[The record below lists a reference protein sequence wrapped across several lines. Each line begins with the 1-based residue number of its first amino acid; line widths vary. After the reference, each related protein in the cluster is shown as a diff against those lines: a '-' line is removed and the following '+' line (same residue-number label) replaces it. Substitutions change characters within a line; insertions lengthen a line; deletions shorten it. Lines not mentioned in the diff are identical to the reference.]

1 MGIPQSNNKNDM
13 ISLRVS
19 PDTKMRLCEVAE
31 AAGVNISSVIKAGL
45 SKILDEVYD
54 TDGNLCDIS
63 DLATRRKIPVSHGYY
78 RISDISKSH
87 GISERSIRDMI
98 ERGKASYIKRDGRIY
113 VLLKDVE
120 VVNGGKGKH
129 DKKR

>member
-1 MGIPQSNNKNDM
+1 MGIPHLNNKNDM

-19 PDTKMRLCEVAE
+19 PDVRMRLCEVAE
-31 AAGVNISSVIKAGL
+31 ATGVNVSAAVKAGL

-54 TDGNLCDIS
+54 ADGNLCNIG
-63 DLATRRKIPVSHGYY
+63 DLATKRKIPVSHGYY
-78 RISDISKSH
+78 RISDISKAN
-87 GISERSIRDMI
+87 GISERSIRNMV
-98 ERGKASYIKRDGRIY
+98 EKGKASYIKRDGKIY

-120 VVNGGKGKH
+120 GVNGRKDKH